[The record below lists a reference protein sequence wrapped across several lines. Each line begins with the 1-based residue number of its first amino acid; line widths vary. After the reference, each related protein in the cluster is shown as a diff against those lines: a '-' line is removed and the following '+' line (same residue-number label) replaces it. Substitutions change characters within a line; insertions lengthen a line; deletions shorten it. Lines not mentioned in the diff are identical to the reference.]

1 MTPRF
6 NGSPAQVA
14 TWNALTVDFNQAMDD
29 ALDSLE
35 AVYPDVTFFRLDT
48 AETISDVAANPGDY
62 GLANATDSAA
72 HGLDPG
78 DIFYNTQQIA
88 SAPST

>member
-6 NGSPAQVA
+6 NGSPAQTA
-14 TWNALTVDFNQAMDD
+14 TWNALTVDFNQALDD

-48 AETISDVAANPGDY
+48 AGTISDVVANPGDY
-62 GLANATDSAA
+62 RLANATDSAA
-72 HGLDPG
+72 PGFGPG
-78 DIFYNTQQIA
+78 DIFYNT
-88 SAPST
+88 